1 MTTLEQQIAHFKDYW
16 NVPQEDT
23 DKLIELVLANYLEN
37 LNQVGQNKGS
47 LSIIDTL
54 MKDYVKYVNNA
65 NY

>member
-16 NVPQEDT
+16 KVPQEDT

-37 LNQVGQNKGS
+37 LNQVGQSKGS
-47 LSIIDTL
+47 QSIIDTL